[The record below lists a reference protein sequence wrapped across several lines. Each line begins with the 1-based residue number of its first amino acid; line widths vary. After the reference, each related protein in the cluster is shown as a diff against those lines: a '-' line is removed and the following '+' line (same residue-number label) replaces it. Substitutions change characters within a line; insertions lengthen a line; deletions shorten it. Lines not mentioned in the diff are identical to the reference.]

1 MKRIYLIVMSIL
13 LMTSLISGV
22 KGAANLEIVYVF
34 VSPEKPKTYEPTV
47 IEVVILNHEG
57 SGQYY
62 DLILVQTHDI
72 GYLDGQFV
80 DWDGHIAMFSGYANP
95 YGQTRMSFI
104 ISPIVAGRVKLSL
117 TLRDAFTNVV
127 DTWEEVITIEK
138 GDLET
143 EIDSIDSNMTSIK
156 NSLDS
161 LSSTINSLNSKLNQL
176 NSTLSSQEVEIS
188 TLQGSLEAT
197 RNALAVTQIGSAI
210 AIIIVSATFF
220 GLLYY
225 LEKLKKQRK

>member
-1 MKRIYLIVMSIL
+1 MSIL

-47 IEVVILNHEG
+47 IEVAILNHEG

-161 LSSTINSLNSKLNQL
+161 LSSTINSLSSTINSLNSKLNQL